1 VLAAGSEKQ
10 SGVTIVNFRYTNL
23 LQTSNSL
30 HITIV
35 KISTMNSSKPFF
47 YKLWLGVSLI
57 NGTILVAWFAGY
69 DVLAPLRRK
78 LRRQARQ
85 CNWRPVAPKTTT
97 SKPTLGGRNAGIFSS
112 PDHIGWINDDLPV
125 QRRDQQAPEEGKKG
139 KTGPRAPES
148 VWKFSRIVACWVRH
162 VSPASTCSTPD
173 RLSSYHGRRRG
184 CALGRRRGG
193 WRERTK
199 KRMRAHRATLANPQ
213 KGDKQVSLWR

>member
-148 VWKFSRIVACWVRH
+148 VWKFFEDSGVLGPTCLDCFDMQYPRQTIVVPWEKTWVRPG
-162 VSPASTCSTPD
+162 SKERWMAREDEEEDESASSD
-173 RLSSYHGRRRG
+173 SGKSSEG
-184 CALGRRRGG
+184 
-193 WRERTK
+193 
-199 KRMRAHRATLANPQ
+199 
-213 KGDKQVSLWR
+213 